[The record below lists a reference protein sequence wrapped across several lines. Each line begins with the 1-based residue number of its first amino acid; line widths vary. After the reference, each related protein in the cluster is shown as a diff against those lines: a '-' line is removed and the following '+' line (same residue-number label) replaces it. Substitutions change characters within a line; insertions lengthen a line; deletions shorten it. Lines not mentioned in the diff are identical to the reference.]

1 MKDFMIENTHP
12 PHQCTHCSLTFY
24 VHEVISEQ
32 PRSDGEQQKGGW
44 PVREAE
50 RSPADMLQTQRSESG
65 GTTAGD
71 LFSDR
76 RRRKSNISEWLV
88 DELSSASPP
97 RRLNVL
103 TLCAPL
109 LGDTHARISFGGL
122 ATP

>member
-1 MKDFMIENTHP
+1 MKDFMTENTHP

-32 PRSDGEQQKGGW
+32 SRSNGEQQKEGW
-44 PVREAE
+44 SVREAE

-109 LGDTHARISFGGL
+109 LGDTHAWISFGGL